1 VGAAVVAEDVDGEPG
16 RGTDGEEA
24 GDDDAA
30 VPVNRDFL
38 HFHAAA
44 AEMALEVRDGLAEA
58 QAADEVEAGV
68 AEGARAA
75 GEGDAVDG
83 GGLGDGGGGCRAD
96 GGDGGGG
103 EEGGAHERTIAQRCC
118 VGPMR
123 WLCMVAMVAVVGC
136 KEEKRSAAMLGQ

>member
-96 GGDGGGG
+96 GDGGG
-103 EEGGAHERTIAQRCC
+103 EEGGAHTGTIAQRCDG
-118 VGPMR
+118 GPMR
-123 WLCMVAMVAVVGC
+123 WLWMVAMVVVVGC